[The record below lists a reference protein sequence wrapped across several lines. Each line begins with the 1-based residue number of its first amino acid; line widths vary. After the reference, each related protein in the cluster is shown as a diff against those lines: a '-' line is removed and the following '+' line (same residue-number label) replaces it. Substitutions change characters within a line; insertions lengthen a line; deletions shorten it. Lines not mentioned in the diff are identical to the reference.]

1 MPKRLLLVGT
11 PWMFFLLTGSVYAS
25 PKKPAKCGQPPTGI
39 AAFFQKIG
47 LAAKDKPCQTITPDN
62 IKGEQCADP
71 GRHCSGPDGSGKC
84 MSVFD
89 PSFVNPDGTFGAW
102 SCDCVKPTR

>member
-11 PWMFFLLTGSVYAS
+11 PLMFFLLVGSLYAE

-47 LAAKDKPCQTITPDN
+47 LAAKPKACETVTPSGVL
-62 IKGEQCADP
+62 GEQCADP
-71 GRHCSGPDGSGKC
+71 GRHCSGSDGPGKC
-84 MSVFD
+84 TSLY
-89 PSFVNPDGTFGAW
+89 DGAVW
-102 SCDCVKPTR
+102 SCVCMKPTQ